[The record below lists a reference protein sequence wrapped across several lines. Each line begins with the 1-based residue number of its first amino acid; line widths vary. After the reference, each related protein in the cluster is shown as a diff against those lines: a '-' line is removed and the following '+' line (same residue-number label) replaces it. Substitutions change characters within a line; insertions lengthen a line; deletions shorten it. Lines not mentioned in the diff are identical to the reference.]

1 MEYSRSDLFLAEAT
15 MNQMRNSIYYLVRLM
30 EKKGKT
36 DVTPRL
42 RKMGRNIA
50 RTFVKYWKP
59 IEIVNVLN
67 IKDFLKTIYQKIVDS
82 SISIEM
88 NNDEKVI
95 IIKDYKCSLCKYNY
109 EDINIAGCEILLG
122 LVSELISSINE
133 KSKDPSSIFLEP
145 LEVKESRSYGNNSC
159 IHVFKFKIGGS

>member
-36 DVTPRL
+36 DVIPRL
-42 RKMGRNIA
+42 RNMGRNIA

-59 IEIVNVLN
+59 IEIVNVSN

-88 NNDEKVI
+88 NNDEKII
-95 IIKDYKCSLCKYNY
+95 IIKDYKCSLCKYKY
-109 EDINIAGCEILLG
+109 DDINIAGCEILLG
-122 LVSELISSINE
+122 LVSELISLINE
-133 KSKDPSSIFLEP
+133 ESKDPSSIFLEP
-145 LEVKESRSYGNNSC
+145 LEVKESRSYGNNLC
-159 IHVFKFKIGGS
+159 MHMFKFKIGGS